1 MNIQDLTSE
10 IINCCSLGAGLAII
24 IALCEWA
31 VSFFIRAIRDK
42 LGR

>member
-1 MNIQDLTSE
+1 MNIQDLTNE
-10 IINCCSLGAGLAII
+10 VIQCCTLGAGIAII